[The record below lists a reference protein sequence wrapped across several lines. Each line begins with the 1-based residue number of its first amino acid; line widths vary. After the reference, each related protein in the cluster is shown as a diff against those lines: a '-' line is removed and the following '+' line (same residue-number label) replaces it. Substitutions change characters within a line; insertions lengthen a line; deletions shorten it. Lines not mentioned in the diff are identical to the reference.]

1 MAQAS
6 KAILPKDAGGPWG
19 QRIGVTVAGSLDW
32 GLRVGAY
39 VTKRVSSSDW
49 NRYSLVVM
57 NWFVFSTIDLGFQAN
72 FVHGHRDDSSSST
85 FNPVSIDATIEF
97 RGQQVSTLSPSYLAH
112 IACRSHAIFRPST
125 LSPWE

>member
-6 KAILPKDAGGPWG
+6 KAILPKDTGGPWG

-72 FVHGHRDDSSSST
+72 FFHGHRDDSSSST

-97 RGQQVSTLSPSYLAH
+97 RGQQVITLILSCPSRMPLT
-112 IACRSHAIFRPST
+112 CD
-125 LSPWE
+125 L